1 MLDQLTFSGQELL
14 VFVILAVVFATVVYL
29 LETLLLAR
37 RRKPETTS
45 HLDAA
50 MSALRGELDELKER
64 VEKLEEK
71 PPVGSALDTQA
82 ATYAEAMRLAREG
95 HSAQE
100 LAGRLGIS
108 RGEAELIISLR
119 QSGP

>member
-1 MLDQLTFSGQELL
+1 MLDQLSFSGQELL

-29 LETLLLAR
+29 LETLLFAR
-37 RRKPETTS
+37 RRKPDATP

-50 MSALRGELDELKER
+50 LAAMRGELDALRER